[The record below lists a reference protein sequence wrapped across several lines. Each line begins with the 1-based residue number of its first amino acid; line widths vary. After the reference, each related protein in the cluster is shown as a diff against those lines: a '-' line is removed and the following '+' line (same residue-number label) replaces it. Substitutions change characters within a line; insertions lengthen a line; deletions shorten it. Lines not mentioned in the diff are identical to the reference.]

1 MSVTFDQVVDL
12 FRTTFNRYPENMDEI
27 GTFTDSK
34 LYSDLTQKNMIVWNH
49 ELYKRTDGRGPQY
62 KFLKKGDSVRFASR
76 ERFYKAFDF
85 HAWGCEHRYFTDPNW
100 FLGGKIRSSRDR
112 EWVYFLGALPHSD
125 REDKAEEVEAVP
137 LYIGRTKDLQGRLAT
152 HRRTQHW
159 WNEVDFI
166 WVVPFSVLDRN
177 PDAATYETNMIH
189 DLRPVYSNQI
199 RRNRKAKKEP
209 PVAIVNC
216 FATLTK
222 TSMNGDDWFE
232 YYTGE
237 MSE

>member
-12 FRTTFNRYPENMDEI
+12 FRTTFNRYPEDIAEI
-27 GTFTDSK
+27 GTFTGSK

-49 ELYKRTDGRGPQY
+49 QRFRRTDGKSSRF
-62 KFLKKGDSVRFASR
+62 KFLKKGDSVKFASR
-76 ERFYKAFDF
+76 EKFYDHFDF
-85 HAWGCEHRYFTDPNW
+85 HEWGCEHKFFQGWYHYQVNSTINNTV
-100 FLGGKIRSSRDR
+100 I
-112 EWVYFLGALPHSD
+112 WVYFLGALASSD
-125 REDKAEEVEAVP
+125 REDKAEQVEAVP
-137 LYIGRTKDLQGRLAT
+137 LYIGKTHDLQGRLST

-159 WNEVDFI
+159 WDEVDFV
-166 WVVPFSVLDRN
+166 WAVPFCPHDRE
-177 PDAATYETNMIH
+177 PDAGTYETMMIH

-199 RRNRKAKKEP
+199 RRNRKEKKKP

-216 FATLTK
+216 FATLNK

-237 MSE
+237 MP